1 MSGYRPPSTEPRGKW
16 AIALDKKARELG
28 ISQTGVFE
36 QLREGLGLGP
46 KSRSAYLPLHLG
58 VRPPTDAE
66 AKVLA
71 DWLGYWPE
79 DVEPGEG
86 GSTGDTSAP
95 GLSELIAK
103 LDAQTAAFNRLAGAI
118 ERMVDR
124 PYVVPPALAQELRRA
139 VEAEAQSPDTPSPL
153 PRPDRPPTAEAPR
166 TGSRGTGSIAPV
178 PSGSSRP

>member
-16 AIALDKKARELG
+16 AIALDKKARDLG

-79 DVEPGEG
+79 DVEPGEV

-95 GLSELIAK
+95 GLSELIAS
-103 LDAQTAAFNRLAGAI
+103 LNELVGELRAARQERADLLERVEALETAAK
-118 ERMVDR
+118 
-124 PYVVPPALAQELRRA
+124 LRG
-139 VEAEAQSPDTPSPL
+139 TPGGGGVGVL
-153 PRPDRPPTAEAPR
+153 PAPR
-166 TGSRGTGSIAPV
+166 VSAG
-178 PSGSSRP
+178 